1 MYNPIPNIPKAAPHF
16 STIAHMLY
24 TVCAQEGVDNRN
36 ACSAI
41 SDMLRWWGRKR
52 KGCATVEILSDEM
65 LLESYYTA
73 VQLKLD
79 PAFIRL
85 LAAEMQRRNL
95 KPDLRIGA

>member
-1 MYNPIPNIPKAAPHF
+1 
-16 STIAHMLY
+16 
-24 TVCAQEGVDNRN
+24 
-36 ACSAI
+36 
-41 SDMLRWWGRKR
+41 
-52 KGCATVEILSDEM
+52 VEILSDDM

>member
-41 SDMLRWWGRKR
+41 SDMLR
-52 KGCATVEILSDEM
+52 
-65 LLESYYTA
+65 
-73 VQLKLD
+73 
-79 PAFIRL
+79 
-85 LAAEMQRRNL
+85 
-95 KPDLRIGA
+95 